1 MLSWGEAR
9 GALCPAVRAVRTAV
23 SGGTLSQVMGTVPS
37 AAWLGNEVPPN
48 FHSHQ
53 KAIAW

>member
-9 GALCPAVRAVRTAV
+9 GALCPAVRAVRTVV

-48 FHSHQ
+48 FYSHQ